1 MNYREATL
9 AIFVALS
16 ASLALADDFKTI
28 NGKEYKNV
36 TVSRV
41 EPDGIV
47 VKTKSGISKIYFA
60 ELPKEVQ
67 QRFGYHPEQ
76 IAVVQ
81 KQAAESQHNQAE
93 PTPPMEIIS
102 VLANRVD
109 DKIKAVLKSPQ
120 MQNAQK
126 AQNSEEQIAVIK
138 NSDLYKRGYA
148 KQSTTVKITVSDA
161 ERDFAGAE
169 SELRR
174 VQSLPW
180 DLLQGAGLQAMDKHV
195 TRQIELL
202 GAMANAKQRL
212 FDLYAL
218 IMKDGE

>member
-1 MNYREATL
+1 L
-9 AIFVALS
+9 AALCASVAL
-16 ASLALADDFKTI
+16 AEDFKTV
-28 NGKEYKNV
+28 NGKEYKNA

-41 EPDGIV
+41 ETDGIV
-47 VKTKSGISKIYFA
+47 LRTKSGITKVYFT

-67 QRFGYHPEQ
+67 QRFGYDPEKV
-76 IAVVQ
+76 AALQ
-81 KQAAESQHNQAE
+81 KKAEESEQKQAE
-93 PTPPMEIIS
+93 PTPSVEIIS

-109 DKIKAVLKSPQ
+109 DKIKAVLNSPQ
-120 MQNAQK
+120 MQKAK
-126 AQNSEEQIAVIK
+126 EAQNSEEQIAVIK

-148 KQSTTVKITVSDA
+148 KQSTAVKITVSDA

-174 VQSLPW
+174 EESLPR
-180 DLLQGAGLQAMDKHV
+180 DLIEGAGLAAMEKHV
-195 TRQIELL
+195 NSLINLM
-202 GAMANAKQRL
+202 GAVANTKQRL